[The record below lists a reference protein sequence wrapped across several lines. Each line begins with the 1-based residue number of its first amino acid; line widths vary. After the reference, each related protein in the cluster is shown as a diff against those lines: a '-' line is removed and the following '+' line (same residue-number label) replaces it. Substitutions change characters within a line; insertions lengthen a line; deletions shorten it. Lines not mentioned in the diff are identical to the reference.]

1 MTQQIDAL
9 EIHYRASIRYI
20 FSSLEGNV
28 FAVTAYLGLCVTAS
42 YLQQKSQTH
51 NFSSRAKTRKS
62 EQNLSQT

>member
-42 YLQQKSQTH
+42 YLQQKS
-51 NFSSRAKTRKS
+51 
-62 EQNLSQT
+62 